1 MVNFFLK
8 FLCLREIYFS
18 IYRWMLHSIYFQ
30 IVGGVGRE
38 RVGVELKGGWL
49 SEQLLRFGMETY
61 LVEIV
66 WYTKF

>member
-1 MVNFFLK
+1 
-8 FLCLREIYFS
+8 
-18 IYRWMLHSIYFQ
+18 MLHSIYFQ

-38 RVGVELKGGWL
+38 RVGIELKGGWL
-49 SEQLLRFGMETY
+49 SEQLSRFGMETY